1 MKVLLIAGHG
11 AGDSGAVG
19 KHNGITYQEATLARN
34 VVAALKTKL
43 EKYMTVSVYP
53 TERCAYDD
61 YRAGTLKSRAS
72 FGSCDYVLE
81 VHFNAYKAGASDG
94 KTKGIEA
101 YVTTSESG
109 ITVEEAICKNVA
121 ALGFTNRGVKRKN
134 WSVIATAKSQGVSSC
149 LLEVCFI
156 DDPDDIFRAQYTKRE
171 GLD

>member
-1 MKVLLIAGHG
+1 M
-11 AGDSGAVG
+11 
-19 KHNGITYQEATLARN
+19 
-34 VVAALKTKL
+34 
-43 EKYMTVSVYP
+43 
-53 TERCAYDD
+53 
-61 YRAGTLKSRAS
+61 
-72 FGSCDYVLE
+72 
-81 VHFNAYKAGASDG
+81 
-94 KTKGIEA
+94 
-101 YVTTSESG
+101 TTSESG